1 MIFGKKSLIGNIMEL
16 GIIAYLLNGALTFL
30 APYFNFVNPLAV
42 LFLDPMAIIVFGL
55 ILIAFIVD
63 LVYMTAKKVKSDKS
77 LIK

>member
-30 APYFNFVNPLAV
+30 APYLNFVNPLAV
-42 LFLDPMAIIVFGL
+42 LFLDPMAIFAFGL